1 MKTWNPPWIWV
12 LTYWDTTDFLPIDLS
27 INKSSL
33 IFLAQ
38 NTYNY
43 WGDSLFLVGNK
54 IHKLYCWKIEEKWAT
69 QEFLILPVVG
79 ITQLFFSFSSDLET
93 AWLICFSAVVSWPV
107 SRKISSQV
115 FFYIR
120 WNANSFYTFGGHPFW
135 TFVLEFKRKLVAVTK
150 TCTLKPWYSE

>member
-1 MKTWNPPWIWV
+1 MDFGFP
-12 LTYWDTTDFLPIDLS
+12 TYWLVQQIY

-69 QEFLILPVVG
+69 QEFLILSVVG

-93 AWLICFSAVVSWPV
+93 AWLICFSAVVLTWCHGEAMCVQLLPKPFLIL
-107 SRKISSQV
+107 KISYFLLILFHTQAIMS
-115 FFYIR
+115 
-120 WNANSFYTFGGHPFW
+120 W
-135 TFVLEFKRKLVAVTK
+135 TFSSSILRLRIGFNWILVPSDSILNWN
-150 TCTLKPWYSE
+150 C